1 MRDATLD
8 SFIVVDHAE
17 MEDEQMPVEHRDE
30 PPVDEILSF
39 PRQGTT
45 ISSSS
50 QLSQSSAR
58 TNETPPK
65 LIRRDE
71 PILHS

>member
-8 SFIVVDHAE
+8 LFIVVDHAE
-17 MEDEQMPVEHRDE
+17 MEDEPMPVEHREE
-30 PPVDEILSF
+30 PPVEEILSF
-39 PRQGTT
+39 PRGRRT

-50 QLSQSSAR
+50 QLSQSSTR